1 MTARSAQTVHFYRQF
16 AGLTGGHLKV
26 WDYFQHTKT
35 SGIFNPMIYMT
46 PDSLRDESNPWVAS
60 GERISNEW
68 NPHRADALFLAG
80 MDWRAV
86 PENCD
91 RPVINLI
98 QGLRHASPADPRYA
112 FLRRAATR
120 VCVSE
125 EVAEAILSTGLV
137 NGPVITI
144 PAGVDMESFPETSD
158 QRDIP
163 VLIAGLKNPAM
174 AKSLSE
180 ILAHL
185 GIQSVCLTRL
195 LPRADFL
202 RMLGRARVTVF
213 LPQIAEGFYLPALEG
228 MAMGTLV
235 VCPDCVGNRGF
246 CIHGINCLQ
255 PSNHIEALG
264 TACMDAFDRTNK
276 GVSDEMIKRGQE
288 TARRHSLDLERDRY
302 QSVLLEFQ

>member
-1 MTARSAQTVHFYRQF
+1 LKTLFFHRDFRAF
-16 AGLTGGHLKV
+16 TGGHLKV
-26 WDYFQHTKT
+26 WDYFQHTKA
-35 SGIFNPMIYMT
+35 SGIFEPVIYMT
-46 PDSLRDESNPWVAS
+46 PDSLPDESNPWVAS

-68 NPHRADALFLAG
+68 DPNGADALFLAG
-80 MDWRAV
+80 MDWQAV

-98 QGLRHASPADPRYA
+98 QGLRHSCPDDPRNA
-112 FLRRAATR
+112 FLSRAATR
-120 VCVSE
+120 VCVSKQ
-125 EVAEAILSTGLV
+125 VADAILSTGLV

-163 VLIAGLKNPAM
+163 VLIAGLKKPAM

-180 ILAHL
+180 ILTNR
-185 GIQSVCLTRL
+185 GVQCVCLTRL
-195 LPRADFL
+195 LPRAEFL
-202 RMLGRARVTVF
+202 RMLGRARITVF

-246 CIHGINCLQ
+246 CSHGINCLQ
-255 PSNHIEALG
+255 PSYDIEALG
-264 TACMDAFDRTNK
+264 VACVDAFDRTIK
-276 GVSDEMIKRGQE
+276 GISDEMIKRGHE
-288 TARRHSLDLERDRY
+288 TARLHSLDLERDRY
-302 QSVLLEFQ
+302 QSLLLEFQ

>member
-1 MTARSAQTVHFYRQF
+1 M
-16 AGLTGGHLKV
+16 KV
-26 WDYFQHTKT
+26 WDYFQHTKA
-35 SGIFNPMIYMT
+35 SGIFEPVIYMS

-68 NPHRADALFLAG
+68 DPNRADALFLAG
-80 MDWRAV
+80 MDWQAV
-86 PENCD
+86 SENCD

-98 QGLRHASPADPRYA
+98 QGVRHSDPDQPLYA

-120 VCVSE
+120 ICVSE
-125 EVAEAILSTGLV
+125 QVADAILSTGLV

-163 VLIAGLKNPAM
+163 ILIAGLKKPAI
-174 AKSLSE
+174 AESLSE
-180 ILAHL
+180 ILTNR
-185 GIQSVCLTRL
+185 GIRCVCLTRP
-195 LPRADFL
+195 LPRAEFL

-235 VCPDCVGNRGF
+235 VCPNCVGNSGF
-246 CIHGINCLQ
+246 CSDGINCLQ
-255 PSNHIEALG
+255 PTYDIDALG
-264 TACMDAFDRTNK
+264 TASLDAFDRTIK
-276 GVSDEMIKRGQE
+276 GISNEMIKRGHE
-288 TARRHSLDLERDRY
+288 TARMHRLDLERDRY
-302 QSVLLEFQ
+302 QSVLSEFL

>member
-1 MTARSAQTVHFYRQF
+1 
-16 AGLTGGHLKV
+16 LKV
-26 WDYFQHTKT
+26 WDYFQHTKS
-35 SGIFNPMIYMT
+35 SGIFKPIIYMT
-46 PDSLRDESNPWVAS
+46 PDSLRDESNPGVAS
-60 GERISNEW
+60 GERISHEW
-68 NPHRADALFLAG
+68 NPHGADALFLAG

-86 PENCD
+86 PENYNK
-91 RPVINLI
+91 PVINLI
-98 QGLRHASPADPRYA
+98 QGLRHARPEDPRHA

-120 VCVSE
+120 ICVSK
-125 EVAEAILSTGLV
+125 EVADAILSTELV

-144 PAGVDMESFPETSD
+144 PAGVDMDSFPETSD

-163 VLIAGLKNPAM
+163 VLIAGLKKPAL

-180 ILAHL
+180 ILTHR

-195 LPRADFL
+195 LPRAEFL

-246 CIHGINCLQ
+246 CIHGINCLR
-255 PSNHIEALG
+255 PLYDIASLETTCL
-264 TACMDAFDRTNK
+264 DAFDRTIK
-276 GVSDEMIKRGQE
+276 GNSNDLIKRGQE
-288 TARRHSLDLERDRY
+288 TARVHSLDLERDRY
-302 QSVLLEFQ
+302 QSVLLGFQ